1 MRTKKN
7 LFNFELGTFERMGDE
22 LTLTLK
28 RDKFRYDNIAE
39 LKRLKQDQAHSLKL
53 ATILEQGGR

>member
-39 LKRLKQDQAHSLKL
+39 LKRLKQDQAHF
-53 ATILEQGGR
+53 